1 MKTPKEVAWENL
13 NYEKFYLE
21 NYSFY
26 KIIFFIL
33 NLFFFLIS
41 SFFRLRIG
49 LLNFQKIGQTL
60 GNLEYYLRS
69 KKYHKLKDKN
79 LLSNLYFDIFIF
91 DNSFNSQIYKMY
103 KRRMFI
109 IKNKIILK
117 FLNYLKTQT
126 RHNKIWID
134 TLNTGWLRGRSWSS
148 ISSQVNFT
156 ANEVSQGNKIL
167 ENIGIIKGSQY
178 VCIFAKDQNYK
189 DNVDKKNIISSF
201 WKKNDFRNCNINN
214 YEHAVKYLTSKKI
227 YVIRFALH
235 EKVEKIKFRTN
246 KYFID
251 YALDIRKKINDKDF
265 ADVYIAANC
274 KFFLGC
280 TSSVYL
286 LSSIFNVPI
295 AYTNLIPYGEC
306 GRKNTDLFIYKKIKY
321 LKNKKFL
328 SISEVLNEGLKLDWI
343 NEKKLKMYYNY
354 LKFFEN
360 TKSEIKFL
368 AIEMNKKIDKN
379 WILKKDEKYLKNK
392 FANLLN
398 IKCFDESA
406 FPSKVGYFFI
416 KKNKYLLK

>member
-1 MKTPKEVAWENL
+1 MKTPKELAWENL
-13 NYEKFYLE
+13 NYEKFYLK

-26 KIIFFIL
+26 KIIFLIL

-41 SFFRLRIG
+41 FFFRLRIG

-60 GNLEYYLRS
+60 GNLEYYLRN
-69 KKYHKLKDKN
+69 KKYHKLKDKIF
-79 LLSNLYFDIFIF
+79 LSNLYFDIFIF
-91 DNSFNSQIYKMY
+91 DNTFNNQIYKMY
-103 KRRMFI
+103 KRKIFF
-109 IKNKIILK
+109 IKNKTILN
-117 FLNYLKTQT
+117 FLNYLKAHT

-156 ANEVSQGNKIL
+156 ESEVNQGNKIL
-167 ENIGIIKGSQY
+167 ENIGIPKRSQY

-189 DNVDKKNIISSF
+189 DNVDKKNKISSF
-201 WKKNDFRNCNINN
+201 WKKKDFRNCSINN
-214 YEHAVKYLTSKKI
+214 YEGAVKYLTSKKI
-227 YVIRFALH
+227 YVIRYALH
-235 EKVEKIKFRTN
+235 EKVEKIKFSTN

-251 YALDIRKKINDKDF
+251 YASDARKKIYDKDF
-265 ADVYIAANC
+265 VDVYLAANC

-280 TSSVYL
+280 TSGVYL

-306 GRKNTDLFIYKKIKY
+306 GRKKTDLFIYKKIKY

-328 SISEVLNEGLKLDWI
+328 STSEVFKEGLKLDWI
-343 NEKKLKMYYNY
+343 NEKKLKIYYNY

-360 TKSEIKFL
+360 TKSEIKYL
-368 AIEMNKKIDKN
+368 TIEMNEKIDKK

-398 IKCFDESA
+398 VKCFDGSA

-416 KKNKYLLK
+416 KKNKYLLN